1 MNQKQKKYT
10 VYEIEKLT
18 KGKLTKYK
26 LTKAIHANE
35 LRAEE
40 VKEKK
45 RGRGIPN
52 FFIYE
57 NDLNDYLQ
65 KIEENKKHYIN
76 IPQDMIYAEGAT
88 DETQSEELQGLLKRN
103 IETIEN
109 VERKLVKLE
118 EDYTS
123 IIPLLEKQQSVLDT
137 QEEKTEERREIID
150 ELISMP
156 SFMVKK
162 RKELLNKL
170 HQIS

>member
-35 LRAEE
+35 LNAEE

-57 NDLNDYLQ
+57 NDLNEYLQ
-65 KIEENKKHYIN
+65 KIEENKKK
-76 IPQDMIYAEGAT
+76 PKKLSGFSARLQKAM
-88 DETQSEELQGLLKRN
+88 EEA
-103 IETIEN
+103 
-109 VERKLVKLE
+109 
-118 EDYTS
+118 
-123 IIPLLEKQQSVLDT
+123 EKQ
-137 QEEKTEERREIID
+137 KKARR
-150 ELISMP
+150 
-156 SFMVKK
+156 
-162 RKELLNKL
+162 R
-170 HQIS
+170 